1 MNHNN
6 EGPGKRPAFM
16 DGPVRPLTVEET
28 RAMAAYFV
36 KEITEVRAESDD
48 AEVILAWKDPPRV
61 PRDW

>member
-36 KEITEVRAESDD
+36 KEITEVRAESRQKV
-48 AEVILAWKDPPRV
+48 ADPKARQTS
-61 PRDW
+61 